1 MFVGLEWIKGKP
13 VLEQSKEGNVTEG
26 TVSHP
31 NPQGSYLTLYLAN
44 GKVVLMSS
52 CGDQHATIIRT
63 GLSEGNITWSKS
75 TELLAVGGYRKSHNH
90 TAIRLFKPS
99 GQLLSTIV
107 LPTKVS
113 DSLLHCIN
121 SITYST

>member
-1 MFVGLEWIKGKP
+1 MDWIKGKP
-13 VLEQSKEGNVTEG
+13 VSDQSKGTVATEG

-63 GLSEGNITWSKS
+63 GLSDGYITWSKS
-75 TELLAVGGYRKSHNH
+75 SELLAVGGFRKSHNH
-90 TAIRLFKPS
+90 TAVRLFKPS
-99 GQLLSTIV
+99 GQLLSTVV

-113 DSLLHCIN
+113 CNLYYN
-121 SITYST
+121 K